1 MRGNARGM
9 KAKLSRKELDDL
21 FSEVLRKKEEEEIR
35 SDSNTRDT
43 FS

>member
-1 MRGNARGM
+1 M